1 MESCLKAAFQYED
14 DDKKLKLVKKACDSG
29 NKLDCLTT
37 TWHNDAKDPKKGIE
51 YLEKRCDAGES
62 TDCGLLGTMYSDR
75 EVVKKD
81 ILKSAIYHD
90 KACNLGEGLSCAMLA
105 ERYSKGDGVKMDATK
120 AAVYYKKGC
129 DLVGELLGC
138 YNFAIFNHYVE
149 KDKNKA
155 AKYYKKACDSGKD
168 SPFINLSPEFKETWQ
183 KSCDMYE
190 ILK

>member
-1 MESCLKAAFQYED
+1 M
-14 DDKKLKLVKKACDSG
+14 SG
-29 NKLDCLTT
+29 IMMQ
-37 TWHNDAKDPKKGIE
+37 KDTKKGIE

-62 TDCGLLGTMYSDR
+62 TDCGLLGTMYSDG
-75 EVVKKD
+75 EVVEKD
-81 ILKSAIYHD
+81 ISKSAIYHD

-120 AAVYYKKGC
+120 AAIYYKKGC

-190 ILK
+190 LLK